1 MRTTTRSA
9 LPPSAVRAT
18 AASVVGMLA
27 VAIVSSTPNSPYYP
41 ILPVGLVAVVAA
53 AVGFI
58 LILRE
63 AWHGRVSVRMVVL
76 IAVVFH
82 LIVLT
87 LPLLFSRDVY
97 SYAYYGRIWNS
108 YGANPYVAT
117 PSHFRLN
124 AMFGFTWP
132 GWRGTPS
139 VYGPLFT
146 WVSVVTT
153 GLLRSVTSQI
163 RGFQIL
169 AAMASL
175 GTLFV
180 EWRLVKRV
188 RPERA

>member
-18 AASVVGMLA
+18 AASVAGMLL

-41 ILPVGLVAVVAA
+41 ILPDGVQAEGPLRWIANLFQLQRLDDAGLMIVGLVAVVAA

-63 AWHGRVSVRMVVL
+63 AWHQRVSVRMVVL
-76 IAVVFH
+76 LAIAFH
-82 LIVLT
+82 VIVLT

-108 YGANPYVAT
+108 YGANPYVTT
-117 PSHFRLN
+117 PSAFPNN
-124 AMFGFTWP
+124 ALFNLTWP

-139 VYGPLFT
+139 VYGPL
-146 WVSVVTT
+146 
-153 GLLRSVTSQI
+153 
-163 RGFQIL
+163 
-169 AAMASL
+169 
-175 GTLFV
+175 
-180 EWRLVKRV
+180 
-188 RPERA
+188 